1 METDYKKLEAELVK
15 SIKRNKFTK
24 SAEKIIFQ
32 IVKRL
37 THNLTYIE
45 DAYSPDYQKG
55 FCIGNAFNEIL
66 NVNNYKDFVPS
77 KTTAF
82 VYCSNI
88 IMEILSNSF
97 KNLSNFKN
105 KNK

>member
-1 METDYKKLEAELVK
+1 METDYKKLETELIK
-15 SIKRNKFTK
+15 SFKKNKFTK
-24 SAEKIIFQ
+24 SAEKLIFQ

-37 THNLTYIE
+37 TKNCTYTE
-45 DAYSPDYQKG
+45 DVYSADYQKG

-66 NVNNYKDFVPS
+66 NVNNYKDFVPG

-88 IMEILSNSF
+88 ILEILSNSF

-105 KNK
+105 F

>member
-24 SAEKIIFQ
+24 SAEMLIFQ

-37 THNLTYIE
+37 TYNLTYT
-45 DAYSPDYQKG
+45 DDVYSPDYQKG

-66 NVNNYKDFVPS
+66 NVNNYKDFVS
-77 KTTAF
+77 GKTTAF

-88 IMEILSNSF
+88 IMEILSNSY
-97 KNLSNFKN
+97 KKLSNFKN
-105 KNK
+105 F

>member
-1 METDYKKLEAELVK
+1 METDYKKLESELVK

-24 SAEKIIFQ
+24 SAEMLIFQ

-37 THNLTYIE
+37 TKNCTYTE
-45 DAYSPDYQKG
+45 DAYSGDYQKG

-66 NVNNYKDFVPS
+66 NVNNYKDFVPG

-105 KNK
+105 F